1 MNGRGIVADVTQ
13 ITGGTIVTSDG
24 PVRADIIIRDGRISA
39 ITTEADNR
47 SDAETI
53 DATGLT
59 VVPGGVDV
67 HTHFRVPDPRMVEGF
82 DTGSQAALAG
92 GITTAIEMPQ
102 AAPTA
107 TTGEVVR
114 EKKKLIAEQSRIDIA
129 LWGGAIGQQ
138 LDDIQEMIDEGVVAL
153 KAFMPASSPAFPHID
168 DDTMHQVFDY
178 IADSGLPFGLHC
190 ESDSLLQAGIARLQ
204 AAGRTDPLAHAES
217 RPALVE
223 TEAIHRALFFA
234 EVTGGHLYVCHC
246 ATPEGLE
253 LIREARARGVWVDV
267 ETCPQYLLLD
277 LSDLEAQGPWGR
289 CAPAIRSR
297 DEVEEIW
304 DGVVDGTIDV
314 ISSDHA
320 PYTVEEKKPGEE
332 NIWDAPLGCNMV
344 QTMYPSVLSEML
356 ANRDLDVSRFVE
368 LSAANPARIFGLYPR
383 KGAIQVGS
391 DADLTFYDLDR
402 SWTVHGSDMLHRN
415 KWTPF
420 EGKEIG
426 VAVVKTMVRGE
437 VRFDIDGGISGDPGS
452 GTFLARGYGQS
463 Y

>member
-1 MNGRGIVADVTQ
+1 MAELKHIV
-13 ITGGTIVTSDG
+13 GGTVVTTDG
-24 PVRADIIIRDGRISA
+24 PISADIVIRGGRIA
-39 ITTEADNR
+39 GITTEAPER
-47 SDAETI
+47 EDAEVI
-53 DATGLT
+53 DASGLF
-59 VVPGGVDV
+59 VLPGGVDV

-92 GITTAIEMPQ
+92 GVTTAIEMPQ

-114 EKKKLIAEQSRIDIA
+114 EKKKLVEEQSRIDIA
-129 LWGGAIGQQ
+129 LWGGSIGQSIE
-138 LDDIQEMIDEGVVAL
+138 DIEDMVNEGVVAI
-153 KAFMPASSPAFPHID
+153 KAFMPASSPSFPNID
-168 DDTMHQVFDY
+168 DATMHEVFDFL
-178 IADSGLPFGLHC
+178 SGTGIPFGIHC

-234 EVTGGHLYVCHC
+234 EVTGGRLYVCHC

-253 LIREARARGVWVDV
+253 LIRDARARGVWVDV

-277 LSDLEAQGPWGR
+277 LSDLQAQGPWGR

-297 DEVEEIW
+297 EEVEEIW
-304 DGVVDGTIDV
+304 DGVIDGTIDV

-344 QTMYPSVLSEML
+344 QTMYPSVLDEMIHR
-356 ANRDLDVSRFVE
+356 RDLSISQFVE
-368 LSAANPARIFGLYPR
+368 LSATGPARIFGLYPR

-391 DADLTFYDLDR
+391 DADLAFYDLDR
-402 SWTVHGSDMLHRN
+402 SWTVRGSEMLHRN

-420 EGKEIG
+420 EGKTIG
-426 VAVVKTMVRGE
+426 VTAVKTMVRGE
-437 VRFDIDGGISGDPGS
+437 VRFDVESGIVGDAGS
-452 GTFLARGYGQS
+452 GKFLARGYGQNG
-463 Y
+463 

>member
-1 MNGRGIVADVTQ
+1 MAELKHIV
-13 ITGGTIVTSDG
+13 GGTVVTSDG
-24 PVRADIIIRDGRISA
+24 PVRADIIVRGDRIAAIMAEAPERD
-39 ITTEADNR
+39 
-47 SDAETI
+47 DAKVI
-53 DATGLT
+53 DASGLHIL
-59 VVPGGVDV
+59 PGGVDV

-92 GITTAIEMPQ
+92 GVTTAVEMPQ

-114 EKKKLIAEQSRIDIA
+114 EKKLLVEQQSRIDIA
-129 LWGGAIGQQ
+129 LWGGVVGQP
-138 LDDIQEMIDEGVVAL
+138 LDDLQDMVDEGVVAM
-153 KAFMPASSPAFPHID
+153 KAFMPASSPAFPHIND
-168 DDTMHQVFDY
+168 ATMHEVFEFLSDTD
-178 IADSGLPFGLHC
+178 IPFGLHC

-204 AAGRTDPLAHAES
+204 AAGRTDALAHAES

-234 EVTGGHLYVCHC
+234 EITGGHLYVCHC

-253 LIREARARGVWVDV
+253 LIRDARARGVWVDV

-277 LSDLEAQGPWGR
+277 LSDLQAQGPWGR

-297 DEVEEIW
+297 DEVEQIW
-304 DGVVDGTIDV
+304 EGVVDGTIDV

-320 PYTVEEKKPGEE
+320 PYTAEEKKPGEE

-344 QTMYPSVLSEML
+344 QTMYPSVLDEML
-356 ANRDLDVSRFVE
+356 NRRDLSISQFAE
-368 LSAANPARIFGLYPR
+368 LSATAPARIFGLYPR

-391 DADLTFYDLDR
+391 DADLALYDLDR
-402 SWTVHGSDMLHRN
+402 SWTVRGAEMLHRN

-420 EGKEIG
+420 EGKSIG
-426 VAVVKTMVRGE
+426 VAAVKTLVRGE
-437 VRFDIDGGISGDPGS
+437 VRFDIDAGIIGETGS
-452 GTFLARGYGQS
+452 GKFLARGYGAAG
-463 Y
+463 